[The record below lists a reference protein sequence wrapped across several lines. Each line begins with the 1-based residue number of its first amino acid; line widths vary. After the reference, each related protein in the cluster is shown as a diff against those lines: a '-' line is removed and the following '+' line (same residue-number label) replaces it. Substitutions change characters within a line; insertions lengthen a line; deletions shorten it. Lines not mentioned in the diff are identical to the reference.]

1 MFLSQYVEIDW
12 CGFHQ
17 SKQHLL
23 NVLNIEALLW
33 LPLPAAQ
40 HHIVDFLGTEPG
52 ALQYPTLSYTLYH
65 LGIQRDTRLN
75 K

>member
-1 MFLSQYVEIDW
+1 MIQPKEHPIPFHSYPFLSQYVQIDR

-17 SKQHLL
+17 SKQNLL
-23 NVLNIEALLW
+23 NVLNVEALLW

-52 ALQYPTLSYTLYH
+52 AL
-65 LGIQRDTRLN
+65 
-75 K
+75 

>member
-1 MFLSQYVEIDW
+1 MFLSQYVQIDW

-17 SKQHLL
+17 SKQYLL

-52 ALQYPTLSYTLYH
+52 ALQYPTLRYTLYH
-65 LGIQRDTRLN
+65 LEIQRDT
-75 K
+75 